1 MRVPSQYLDQKIATE
16 LAAELRP
23 LLRAEV
29 QGFAFLNERWIC
41 LNEPDTPSR
50 ITVGDVQEVLKH
62 FDHDSTSVQQYS
74 NGVATAYTLRTN
86 ETLYCPVAICT
97 LVSGSD
103 SHLISA
109 LMSTK
114 LEAILNRRSSAQ
126 CQYETQAYI
135 EQVTQDFEE
144 LTWLRDAHEKLDI
157 RHSYNSEESV
167 THDCLAS
174 LARVVRAQDILLVT
188 PAQLEEFQR
197 TSSTVVSLTSCK
209 VPSEAINLRLRFLD
223 QVQHQSLCSML
234 VINAKPYTRYIEGF
248 EGLRN
253 CVVIPVAKSGQLYGW
268 LVTSNKLTEDGNH
281 PPADAHLVE
290 TNSYQF
296 GTFEAGMLGT
306 AANLLASHARN
317 VELFDAQEAL
327 TIGIIRAIINAI
339 DAKDP
344 YTCGH
349 SDRVAQF
356 AKSIAERIGIKPSEC
371 ERIYMAGLLHDVGK
385 IGIPDAILQKPGK
398 LTTEEFNVVKKH
410 PEIGFAILKHLK
422 QLDYVLPGVLH
433 HHEAMDGTGYPHG
446 LQGENIPLAG
456 RILAVADAYD
466 AMTSN
471 RPYRNG
477 MPSEK
482 AESILSEGAGKT
494 WDARMVQ
501 GLFECIADGTISST
515 IHATV
520 PAQPNEAT
528 VDVYSSA
535 ILMDRIASAINSMT
549 TA

>member
-1 MRVPSQYLDQKIATE
+1 MRVSPQYLDQKIATE

-23 LLRAEV
+23 LLRTEV
-29 QGFAFLNERWIC
+29 QGFAFINDRWMC
-41 LNEPDTPSR
+41 LNEIDTATSIPLS
-50 ITVGDVQEVLKH
+50 DVHDALSH
-62 FDHDSTSVQQYS
+62 FDHDQTGVQQYS
-74 NGVATAYTLRTN
+74 NGNSTAYSLRTN
-86 ETLYCPVAICT
+86 ETMYYPVVVCT
-97 LVSGSD
+97 IVSGSD
-103 SHLISA
+103 SHLVSA
-109 LMSTK
+109 LMCAK
-114 LEAILNRRSSAQ
+114 LEAIVNRKSSAQ

-157 RHSYNSEESV
+157 RNSYNSEESV
-167 THDCLAS
+167 SHDCLAS

-188 PAQLEEFQR
+188 PEQLEEYQSK
-197 TSSTVVSLTSCK
+197 SSTVVSLTSTK
-209 VPSEAINLRLRFLD
+209 IPSDALNLRLRFLD
-223 QVQHQSLCSML
+223 QVQHQTLCSTL
-234 VINAKPYTRYIEGF
+234 VINAKPYTRYIDGF
-248 EGLRN
+248 DGLRN
-253 CVVIPVAKSGQLYGW
+253 CIVIPVAKSGQLYGW

-290 TNSYQF
+290 TNSFQF

-398 LTTEEFNVVKKH
+398 LTTEEFDVVKKH
-410 PEIGFAILKHLK
+410 PEIGHAILKHLK

-433 HHEAMDGTGYPHG
+433 HHEAMDGSGYPYG
-446 LQGENIPLAG
+446 LVGENIPLAG

-482 AESILSEGAGKT
+482 AESILRDGAGKT
-494 WDARMVQ
+494 WDACMVY
-501 GLFECIADGTISST
+501 GLFDCIADGTISSSIQT
-515 IHATV
+515 TV
-520 PAQPNEAT
+520 PTQSKESSA
-528 VDVYSSA
+528 DVYSSA